1 MYERDALSDEIKL
14 RYRITRAV
22 RKSDLPSPS
31 RLIMLVLADVA
42 DTGTAE
48 IPPQRTPS
56 VAVLSSETGLD
67 RRTIQRH
74 LDALDEAGWLSRV
87 RPSAREQWFGHR
99 VRYRLLL
106 PDWAVVAE
114 DPEEVAQ
121 DHGVVAEDRAG
132 VAEDRPE
139 GGTEPPLSRS
149 TDSIDTEQIN
159 TPSSAKPR
167 KPKPEPHRED
177 VDRICKYLAE
187 WIVKNGSNRPTITD
201 KWRTEARLLIDK
213 DERPLDEIRQVIAWS
228 QKDNFWKSNILSMP
242 TLREKYDQLRLA
254 AERPNGSASPL
265 ASNVRHVDD
274 LTVEERAARNPFAN
288 SVRASAV
295 TKGAS

>member
-1 MYERDALSDEIKL
+1 LTSRSIPANIVHGRHTFERDALSDEIKL

-56 VAVLSSETGLD
+56 VAVLSTETGLD

-87 RPSAREQWFGHR
+87 RPSEREQWFGHR

-106 PDWAVVAE
+106 PAWAVVAE

-121 DHGVVAEDRAG
+121 DHGVVAQDRTGA
-132 VAEDRPE
+132 AEDRQD

-149 TDSIDTEQIN
+149 TDLTDTDQIKM
-159 TPSSAKPR
+159 PFRP
-167 KPKPEPHRED
+167 D
-177 VDRICKYLAE
+177 VERICEHLAE
-187 WIVKNGSNRPTITD
+187 CIVANGSNPPNITK
-201 KWRTEARLLIDK
+201 KWRTAARLLLDK
-213 DERPLDEIRQVIAWS
+213 DGRTEEQVVRAIDWS
-228 QKDNFWKSNILSMP
+228 QGNTFWRANILSMP
-242 TLREKYDQLRLA
+242 KLREKYEQLRLQA
-254 AERPNGSASPL
+254 QAQREKANGTAQNGHKPYQNSTDPSAYEG
-265 ASNVRHVDD
+265 D
-274 LTVEERAARNPFAN
+274 L
-288 SVRASAV
+288 
-295 TKGAS
+295 